1 MTVVLW
7 MFDGTV
13 VKIVSLKKLAQRI
26 VCYFVVH
33 TWALAEW

>member
-7 MFDGTV
+7 MLNGIV

-26 VCYFVVH
+26 VCYSVAD
-33 TWALAEW
+33 TWALA

>member
-7 MFDGTV
+7 MLDGIV

-26 VCYFVVH
+26 VCYYVAD
-33 TWALAEW
+33 TWALA

>member
-13 VKIVSLKKLAQRI
+13 VKIMSLKKLAQRI
-26 VCYFVVH
+26 VCYYVAN
-33 TWALAEW
+33 TWALA

>member
-7 MFDGTV
+7 MLDGIV

-26 VCYFVVH
+26 VCYYVTD
-33 TWALAEW
+33 TWALA